1 MDENRKFAV
10 VEDVVQ
16 YHLFLV
22 SEEPSGSEQRRQTL
36 QQLLEQILARLAST
50 LVPYIWQNQA
60 FNLKYEAAKGDKPA
74 HLSGATNFGDNVE
87 DEWFI
92 VYLLQQTTKEFPE
105 LAARVED
112 NDGEFLL
119 IEAAEVLPKWMTPE
133 NSSNRV
139 FFHCGELCIIPA
151 AQDPDHGPTLSQAL
165 QLLSLHPGK
174 FLAAPCIRD
183 AVSRRISRYPEKIQ
197 HFLHRAYCYLPMNIA
212 ALLKK
217 CPQLVAPAVQAFYLR
232 DPIDLQACVTF
243 HNFPPEPRVLSLV
256 TFTKCLYAQLMQ
268 QRFLPD
274 RRSGYSLPSP
284 SHTHY
289 KAHELGMK
297 LAHGFEILCT
307 RPGVHA
313 TSASTRQILQ
323 GPLWDGFLRSLQ
335 KNDYFKGELEGSV
348 KYMDLLQQAE
358 TFFKQ
363 SVVKSESSIALSPG
377 EEILSV
383 LQMMQVNKQELMEE
397 EAVLAPEDDD
407 SWLELSP
414 TQLEHILQEVTG
426 SKEMPPPVTK
436 DEQMC
441 DLTEMTQ
448 SMKAF
453 ISKVSVHEGAEMPW
467 TASQAPVSFD
477 VDCFTSALNRI
488 LKVDPE
494 ELDSEDEEEDSDFLD
509 SEEEGGAAVLAESME
524 SLRSYMEAMDQELAC
539 TNIGKSFTRKQELN
553 APEKAVPEEGADS
566 GTVDVDLNLV
576 TNLLESYSSQAGL
589 AGPASNLL
597 LSMGVRLPDAEPET
611 SSSKAID

>member
-1 MDENRKFAV
+1 MDGNRKLAM

-22 SEEPSGSEQRRQTL
+22 SEEPSDPEQRRETL

-60 FNLKYEAAKGDKPA
+60 FNLNYKAVKGDTPA
-74 HLSGATNFGDNVE
+74 HLGGATNFGDNVE

-92 VYLLQQTTKEFPE
+92 VYLLQQITKEFSE

-119 IEAAEVLPKWMTPE
+119 IEAAEVLPKWLTPE

-139 FFHCGELCIIPA
+139 FFHHGELCIIPA
-151 AQDPDHGPTLSQAL
+151 AQDPEDLSPTLSQAL
-165 QLLSLHPGK
+165 QLLSLHPVK
-174 FLAAPCIRD
+174 FLAEPCVRD

-197 HFLHRAYCYLPMNIA
+197 YFQHRAYCYLPVSIVSI
-212 ALLKK
+212 LKK
-217 CPQLVAPAVQAFYLR
+217 RPQLVAPAVQAFYLR

-243 HNFPPEPRVLSLV
+243 RNFPPEPRILSLV
-256 TFTKCLYAQLMQ
+256 TFTKCLYAQLMK

-284 SHTHY
+284 SHAHY

-307 RPGVHA
+307 RPGVQA
-313 TSASTRQILQ
+313 TSIPTGQMPQDL
-323 GPLWDGFLRSLQ
+323 LWDGFLHSLR
-335 KNDYFKGELEGSV
+335 KNDYFKGELEGSIR
-348 KYMDLLQQAE
+348 YMDLLRQAE
-358 TFFKQ
+358 NYYQQ
-363 SVVKSESSIALSPG
+363 SVVKSESFIALSPG
-377 EEILSV
+377 KEILSM
-383 LQMMQVNKQELMEE
+383 LQMLQVNVQELKEP
-397 EAVLAPEDDD
+397 EAVLPPEDDD

-414 TQLEHILQEVTG
+414 AQLEQILEEATG
-426 SKEMPPPVTK
+426 SKEMLPTMTK
-436 DEQMC
+436 DEQTC
-441 DLTEMTQ
+441 NLTEVTQ

-467 TASQAPVSFD
+467 TASQAPISFD
-477 VDCFTSALNRI
+477 VDCFTSALERI
-488 LKVDPE
+488 LNTEK
-494 ELDSEDEEEDSDFLD
+494 LDSDDDEEGESDFLD
-509 SEEEGGAAVLAESME
+509 SEEEDGAAVLAESME
-524 SLRSYMEAMDQELAC
+524 NLRSYMEAMDQELAC
-539 TNIGKSFTRKQELN
+539 TNIGKSFTTMQEVSTL
-553 APEKAVPEEGADS
+553 EKAISEEGEDS
-566 GTVDVDLNLV
+566 GRVDVNLNLV
-576 TNLLESYSSQAGL
+576 TNLLESYSSQTGL

-611 SSSKAID
+611 S